1 MKDKNDSF
9 VYFFDK
15 NKQRIFPRR
24 LDKIIDDAMYL
35 QKGSSHFYSLE
46 NKHSVHLSMNKTGY
60 LRIN

>member
-15 NKQRIFPRR
+15 NKLRIFPRR
-24 LDKIIDDAMYL
+24 LDKTIDDAMYL
-35 QKGSSHFYSLE
+35 QKSIGHFYSLE
-46 NKHSVHLSMNKTGY
+46 NKQPVHLSMKKTGY